1 MENKEER
8 IEKLNAAIDAAKKSL
23 LMASAIL
30 IELKSDV
37 SSLKEMYQMLDQQQK
52 RTNDGNESK

>member
-23 LMASAIL
+23 IMATGL
-30 IELKSDV
+30 LTELKSDV
-37 SSLKEMYQMLDQQQK
+37 SSLIQTYKTLQEIQKEQ
-52 RTNDGNESK
+52 NDRRKS